1 MSEKAKRYA
10 IFAIGLFINS
20 LGVSFITTADLGT
33 SPISSI
39 PYVLSLNAPLSL
51 GQFTILFNLLIVLV
65 QLPILKKQFQWEH
78 WLQVPVTLLFG
89 WFIDLTMVPL
99 AAIAP
104 QTYLWKLGF
113 LLLGCLILGFGVY
126 LEMAAN
132 VAMLPGESFVRA
144 VSTTWHRDFGLTK
157 IVFDVSMSLTAAGLS
172 LVLAHTLDGVREG
185 TLIAALLVGLVART
199 CRRVQ
204 HRLQHQGA
212 GQPVSLFDQFG
223 KGRRF
228 LMKAQGRL
236 IRVQQRALTDLDV
249 QRQSAI
255 RHAQRVGNVQAAAA
269 VQRCEHIQFRPDRI
283 FFR

>member
-1 MSEKAKRYA
+1 M
-10 IFAIGLFINS
+10 
-20 LGVSFITTADLGT
+20 
-33 SPISSI
+33 
-39 PYVLSLNAPLSL
+39 
-51 GQFTILFNLLIVLV
+51 
-65 QLPILKKQFQWEH
+65 
-78 WLQVPVTLLFG
+78 PVTLLFG

-172 LVLAHTLDGVREG
+172 LILAHTLDGVREG
-185 TLIAALLVGLVART
+185 TLIAALLVGLGART

-212 GQPVSLFDQFG
+212 GQP
-223 KGRRF
+223 
-228 LMKAQGRL
+228 A
-236 IRVQQRALTDLDV
+236 
-249 QRQSAI
+249 
-255 RHAQRVGNVQAAAA
+255 
-269 VQRCEHIQFRPDRI
+269 
-283 FFR
+283 

>member
-132 VAMLPGESFVRA
+132 VAMLPGGVLRPGGVHHLA
-144 VSTTWHRDFGLTK
+144 PGLGLTK

-185 TLIAALLVGLVART
+185 TSS
-199 CRRVQ
+199 
-204 HRLQHQGA
+204 
-212 GQPVSLFDQFG
+212 PPF
-223 KGRRF
+223 
-228 LMKAQGRL
+228 
-236 IRVQQRALTDLDV
+236 
-249 QRQSAI
+249 
-255 RHAQRVGNVQAAAA
+255 
-269 VQRCEHIQFRPDRI
+269 
-283 FFR
+283 

>member
-1 MSEKAKRYA
+1 MNEKAKRYA

-39 PYVLSLNAPLSL
+39 PYVLSLNAPPSL

-99 AAIAP
+99 VAIAP

-212 GQPVSLFDQFG
+212 GQP
-223 KGRRF
+223 
-228 LMKAQGRL
+228 A
-236 IRVQQRALTDLDV
+236 
-249 QRQSAI
+249 
-255 RHAQRVGNVQAAAA
+255 
-269 VQRCEHIQFRPDRI
+269 
-283 FFR
+283 

>member
-1 MSEKAKRYA
+1 MNEKAKRYA

-172 LVLAHTLDGVREG
+172 LILAHTLDGGGHPHRRPFGGAGGPNLPAGAAPPPASGRRPAGLTPFPILPHENRRDARAS
-185 TLIAALLVGLVART
+185 LLFFFYFPAPFNRAMARARAALER
-199 CRRVQ
+199 
-204 HRLQHQGA
+204 
-212 GQPVSLFDQFG
+212 
-223 KGRRF
+223 
-228 LMKAQGRL
+228 
-236 IRVQQRALTDLDV
+236 
-249 QRQSAI
+249 
-255 RHAQRVGNVQAAAA
+255 
-269 VQRCEHIQFRPDRI
+269 
-283 FFR
+283 